1 MNERERSIYDER
13 MQGLLSKY
21 HRMKNWRK
29 LLGSALRYKRPFLAN
44 AEALLIG
51 NEDVNIAKMDEEL
64 YPSDSE
70 SDFGSGTDSDR
81 ESEEPDSPGDSTDR
95 IAYKRRS
102 TASLVSP
109 TKGRKVKD
117 KGKMNMQLYVM
128 PCFLKPGKQTF
139 IVQSQMFH
147 EDIDEAHNQS
157 SNYGTPDHRFGHQE
171 STVTEMRTEDADL
184 TPQYFFHQAVAP
196 HRREKVPLCKYSLIF

>member
-1 MNERERSIYDER
+1 MNR
-13 MQGLLSKY
+13 
-21 HRMKNWRK
+21 
-29 LLGSALRYKRPFLAN
+29 
-44 AEALLIG
+44 
-51 NEDVNIAKMDEEL
+51 
-64 YPSDSE
+64 
-70 SDFGSGTDSDR
+70 
-81 ESEEPDSPGDSTDR
+81 
-95 IAYKRRS
+95 
-102 TASLVSP
+102 
-109 TKGRKVKD
+109 
-117 KGKMNMQLYVM
+117 QLYVM

-196 HRREKVPLCKYSLIF
+196 HRREKVPLCKYSLIFYLYFCTIVSKALRRKHNENEAFNKDLTVFKDWK